1 MTIVQVKEEA
11 ERIRREVDDMVH
23 KFKRLTGCD
32 IRINASTRVDFVDVD
47 VDIIN
52 NAAYRRINNNG

>member
-32 IRINASTRVDFVDVD
+32 IRINVSTRCDYVDVD
-47 VDIIN
+47 VIMPLP
-52 NAAYRRINNNG
+52 GE